1 MLGTSSAT
9 SSSAEFNRTHNKLC
23 FEKMELNWKIQD
35 YDKEAVREL
44 LADVDSMVEKLTKK
58 YYGDDDT
65 RAE

>member
-1 MLGTSSAT
+1 M
-9 SSSAEFNRTHNKLC
+9 K
-23 FEKMELNWKIQD
+23 LNWKIQD

-44 LADVDSMVEKLTKK
+44 LADVDRMVEILTKK